1 MTSRGQELKKKHN
14 RILFWSLTAAGL
26 AHVALF
32 LLWPTMEVEPFPAG
46 DSEVE
51 ATPPMVEAAFVV
63 DVHFGPPRIFGAD
76 GGIFVEP
83 ADRVL
88 ETSRIMSL
96 PTGCGELVVEGRMP
110 ARGEVRLTVVA
121 SGRTLVG
128 GVEVSTGDACA
139 DQIVAALAGDLLY
152 RWIPNDR
159 FPAPVELIQPVT
171 LTRATG

>member
-1 MTSRGQELKKKHN
+1 MTSRRQELRKKHN
-14 RILFWSLTAAGL
+14 RILFWSLTLAGL

-32 LLWPTMEVEPFPAG
+32 LLWPTMEVEPMPAG
-46 DSEVE
+46 ESEVE
-51 ATPPMVEAAFVV
+51 TSPPIVETALVV

-96 PTGCGELVVEGRMP
+96 PTGCAGLVAEGRMP

-121 SGRTLVG
+121 SGRALVG
-128 GVEVSTGDACA
+128 GIEDSTGDPCA
-139 DQIVAALAGDLLY
+139 DQVLAALAGDLLY

-171 LTRATG
+171 LTQATG